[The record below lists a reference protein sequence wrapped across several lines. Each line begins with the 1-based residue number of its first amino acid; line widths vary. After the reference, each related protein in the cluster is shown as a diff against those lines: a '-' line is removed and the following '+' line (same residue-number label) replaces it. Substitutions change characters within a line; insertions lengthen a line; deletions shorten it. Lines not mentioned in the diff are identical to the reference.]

1 MTTFTSTQQAILEH
15 TLARTDGRIEW
26 FPENLKGGA
35 RQKVL
40 QALAKRDV
48 IHEVDGAWHLTDVG
62 YALLGAHPKDSPATV
77 EDDPVLDA
85 AVTALEASFAK
96 PRARA
101 NSKQALVIEMLR
113 RPEGATVAQIM
124 EATGWQAH
132 TVRGTLAGALKKR
145 LGLVV
150 ISNKTAGSE
159 RVYRVGR

>member
-1 MTTFTSTQQAILEH
+1 MH
-15 TLARTDGRIEW
+15 RLALSETKRRDRLGFVHRK
-26 FPENLKGGA
+26 LS
-35 RQKVL
+35 RMRDKVPPPS
-40 QALAKRDV
+40 
-48 IHEVDGAWHLTDVG
+48 